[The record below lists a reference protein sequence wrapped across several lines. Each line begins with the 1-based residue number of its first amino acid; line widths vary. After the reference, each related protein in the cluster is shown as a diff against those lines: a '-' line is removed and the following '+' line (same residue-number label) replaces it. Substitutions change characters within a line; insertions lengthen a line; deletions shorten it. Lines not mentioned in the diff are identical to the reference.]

1 MKTMIRICLAV
12 AVVGLLAG
20 CATPRKVD
28 TERRRAQRV
37 QVLKIEHS
45 DGAVLAGVD
54 VFGVKEAFNADPAGT
69 TGAITLD
76 VILAAVFAFG
86 VDWAADEFG
95 GSDGKQGAKATAIP
109 TAYPTAGLVV
119 GGNDNSLTV
128 PSTVISGPIYMDGNG
143 NNVTVFEPAPAT
155 VTP

>member
-12 AVVGLLAG
+12 AVVGMTAG
-20 CATPRKVD
+20 CVTNHKVK
-28 TERRRAQRV
+28 TERKRAQ
-37 QVLKIEHS
+37 VLRLEHS
-45 DGAVLAGVD
+45 DGAILAGVD

-76 VILAAVFAFG
+76 VIIAAVFAFG
-86 VDWAADEFG
+86 ADWAADEFG
-95 GSDGKQGAKATAIP
+95 GSDGKQGAKATATP
-109 TAYPTAGLVV
+109 TASPAPGLVV

-143 NNVTVFEPAPAT
+143 NNVTVFEPEPAT
-155 VTP
+155 VAP